1 MLDWRDLVQL
11 RDRDLAKVDIVLV
24 NLACAAGLPGSAQID
39 ISHCLRVLDAW
50 AWQTRCFTERVMP
63 VFHGGSCDY
72 PDSEPRFRMQALVTY
87 LQRDLGLRFR
97 FDRRSDDAALE
108 PADSFLHGIIQGQG
122 GTCGSLPVLY
132 VAVGRRLGYPLK
144 LATTRCHLYVRWD
157 ALPGGECFNIE
168 ASGDG
173 VSFFPDDYYRTGRF
187 VMAPDTEAACGHL
200 RSLSPR
206 EELAGFLVQRGEC
219 WMQEGVYGDAAT
231 SFAWAHELDPRR
243 RQHALLTVQALRKW
257 DEQLRTLLPQ
267 RHFPVLDIGL
277 PPRQFI
283 NWPREV
289 ERELVR
295 LRVLEELLRDPD
307 YERHWWGPLWRN
319 PCARPSDMPSRLRL
333 NNCWTQRACDGV
345 PNHSSGQ

>member
-1 MLDWRDLVQL
+1 MLDCRDLVRLSDQE
-11 RDRDLAKVDIVLV
+11 LAKVDIALV
-24 NLACAAGLPGSAQID
+24 NLVCAAGLPGPASID
-39 ISHCLRVLDAW
+39 LGHCLRVLDSW
-50 AWQTRCFTERVMP
+50 ARQTRCFTERVMP
-63 VFHGGSCDY
+63 LFHGGRCDY
-72 PDSEPRFRMQALVTY
+72 PDSEPRFRVQALVTY

-97 FDRRSDDAALE
+97 LDRRSDDAALE

-132 VAVGRRLGYPLK
+132 VAIGRRLGYPLM

-187 VMAPDTEAACGHL
+187 LMAAESEEACGHL

-206 EELAGFLVQRGEC
+206 EELASFLVQRGEC
-219 WMQEGVYGDAAT
+219 WMQESVYGDAAT

-243 RQHALLTVQALRKW
+243 RQHALLTAQALRKW

-267 RHFPVLDIGL
+267 RHFPILDIGL
-277 PPRQFI
+277 PPRQFV
-283 NWPREV
+283 NWPREI

-295 LRVLEELLRDPD
+295 LSVLEGLLRDSE
-307 YERHWWGPLWRN
+307 YEHRWYGPLRRDSD
-319 PCARPSDMPSRLRL
+319 ARPLNLPARLRL
-333 NNCWTQRACDGV
+333 DNCLNQGA
-345 PNHSSGQ
+345 H